1 MRNNVTT
8 RLCEQFESAFGVK
21 LAKEAGD
28 ENFANMY
35 KKKFVASEIAQL
47 CSDLVNGEEINL

>member
-1 MRNNVTT
+1 M
-8 RLCEQFESAFGVK
+8 K